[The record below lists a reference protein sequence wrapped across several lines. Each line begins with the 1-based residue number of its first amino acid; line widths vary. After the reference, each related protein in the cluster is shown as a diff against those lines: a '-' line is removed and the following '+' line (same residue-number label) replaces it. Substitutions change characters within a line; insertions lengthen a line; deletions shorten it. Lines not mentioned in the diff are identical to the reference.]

1 MGTSGRESF
10 ERRDWGPAYEQLS
23 AVAREQAPAADD
35 LERLATAAYLVGRD
49 EESDDAWARA
59 HHEWLR
65 VGDAPRA
72 ARCAFWLALGLL
84 LRGEEIRAGG
94 WLSRAQRLLDDGG
107 VDCPELGYL
116 LVPVALAALD
126 GDPLSAYATFAQA
139 GEIGERFHEPD
150 LTTLGRLGC
159 GQALVRAGK
168 ITEGVA
174 LFDEAMVAVT
184 ADEVS
189 ARVAGIVYCAV
200 LLECQNVFDLR
211 RAGQW
216 TAALTRWCDTQP
228 DLVPYR
234 GQCLVHRAELLQLH
248 GDWPDAIDQARQA
261 CRRLEDRPAA
271 AVAYYQLAE
280 LHRLR
285 GEFPAAEQAYREAS
299 RRSFSPQPGLALLRL
314 AQGKVEV
321 AAAAMRTV
329 VDQAG
334 DRITRSHLLSAHVEV
349 MLAAQ
354 DVPAARA
361 AAAELAEIARDL
373 DAPYVRAVSAHA
385 AGAVCLAEG
394 EGREALAALRT
405 AWAAWRE
412 VDAPYEA
419 ARARVLL
426 GRACRELGDH
436 DGAVMELDAAAW
448 AFRKLG
454 AAPDLGRVERL
465 AMAAAPKAGLLT
477 AREIEV
483 LHLVARGKTNR
494 TIAADLVLSEKTVAR
509 HVSNILGKLGLSSR
523 SAATA
528 YAYEHDLE

>member
-1 MGTSGRESF
+1 MGTS
-10 ERRDWGPAYEQLS
+10 ERRDWGRAYEQLS
-23 AVAREQAPAADD
+23 AAAREETAAADD
-35 LERLATAAYLVGRD
+35 LERLATAAYLIGRD
-49 EESDDAWARA
+49 EESDDAWAHA
-59 HHEWLR
+59 HQEWLR
-65 VGDAPRA
+65 AGDAPRA
-72 ARCAFWLALGLL
+72 ARCAFWLAFGLL

-94 WLSRAQRLLDDGG
+94 WLGRAQRLLDDGG
-107 VDCPELGYL
+107 VDCPERGYL
-116 LVPVALAALD
+116 LVPVALAVLD
-126 GDPLSAYATFAQA
+126 RDPPAAYASFAEA

-150 LTTLGRLGC
+150 LITLGRLGC

-168 ITEGVA
+168 TTEGVA
-174 LFDEAMVAVT
+174 LLDEAMVAVT

-248 GDWPDAIDQARQA
+248 GDWPDALTEARHA
-261 CRRLEDRPAA
+261 CLRLADRPAS

-285 GEFPAAEQAYREAS
+285 GEFPAAEEAYREAS
-299 RRSFSPQPGLALLRL
+299 RRGYSPQPGLALLRL
-314 AQGKVEV
+314 ARGEVEA

-329 VDQAG
+329 VDEAR

-349 MLAAQ
+349 MLAAG
-354 DVPAARA
+354 DVAAARA
-361 AAAELAEIARDL
+361 AAAEIDQIARDL
-373 DAPYVRAVSAHA
+373 DAPYLRAVSAHA
-385 AGAVCLAEG
+385 AGAVHLAEG
-394 EGREALAALRT
+394 EGREALAALRA

-419 ARARVLL
+419 ARARVLM
-426 GRACRELGDH
+426 GRACREIGDH
-436 DGAVMELDAAAW
+436 DGAALELDAAAW

-465 AMAAAPKAGLLT
+465 AMRVTPNAGRLT

-483 LHLVARGKTNR
+483 LRLVAMGKTNR
-494 TIAADLVLSEKTVAR
+494 AIAAGLFLSEKTVAR
-509 HVSNILGKLGLSSR
+509 HVSNILGKLGLASR

-528 YAYEHDLE
+528 YAYEHDLV